1 MVGLPTVLGR
11 MPMSP
16 EALERLARAYVA
28 AVEGG
33 ATGDDLARF
42 YHVDVV
48 QHEAPNRLNPVGAQR
63 GLPEILEAA
72 EAGAR
77 NMSRQLFDI
86 HTVTTAGDRVV
97 LEFSWT
103 GYLSRPVGMT
113 KAGEPMRADI
123 CQVIEFEDGL
133 IIRQRTYDCFEPF

>member
-1 MVGLPTVLGR
+1 

-16 EALERLARAYVA
+16 EVLERLARAYIA

-33 ATGDDLARF
+33 ATGDDLSRF
-42 YHVDVV
+42 YHPDVV
-48 QHEAPNRLNPVGAQR
+48 QHEAPNRLNPAGAQR
-63 GLPEILEAA
+63 GLSEILEGA
-72 EAGAR
+72 EAGVRLMAR
-77 NMSRQLFDI
+77 QIYDI

-97 LEFSWT
+97 LEFTWT
-103 GYLSRPVGMT
+103 GYVARPVGMT
-113 KAGEPMRADI
+113 KPGEPMRSHI

>member
-1 MVGLPTVLGR
+1 

-16 EALERLARAYVA
+16 EALERQARAYIA

-42 YHVDVV
+42 YHADVV
-48 QHEAPNRLNPVGAQR
+48 QHEAPNRLNPAGAQR
-63 GLPEILEAA
+63 GLADILTGA

-77 NMSRQLFDI
+77 IMARQIYDI
-86 HTVTTAGDRVV
+86 HTVTTSGDRVV

-113 KAGEPMRADI
+113 KSGEPMRAHI

>member
-1 MVGLPTVLGR
+1 
-11 MPMSP
+11 MPP
-16 EALERLARAYVA
+16 DALERQARAFIA

-63 GLPEILEAA
+63 DLTGILEAA

-77 NMSRQLFDI
+77 NVARQIFDI

-97 LEFSWT
+97 LELSWT
-103 GYLSRPVGMT
+103 GYLARPIGMT
-113 KAGEPMRADI
+113 KSNEPVRADI